1 MTAIVGVH
9 GIMNQQRGRHQ
20 LIADWGPALADGIE
34 RAAGH
39 QVPVPELDI
48 SFYGDLYLAR
58 RVATKGRGAAEEPGE
73 LSGLS
78 ADEINDLAD
87 AVDEVAGTGD
97 DLADVDDVAAK
108 SLMTSPQWVQW
119 SLRRL
124 DRAFGSR
131 AAAVLYLGALRQ
143 VRRYLCDAAL
153 KAEAD
158 QRTAAV
164 VSDDCRVLIGHSLGS
179 VVAFEYLRQ
188 HPGHHI
194 DLLITVGSPLG
205 LTTVRG
211 LMPDPAYGGAALPP
225 NLRAWVNLRD
235 VSDPVACA
243 GDLSVHWP
251 GLADDDTIDNEAD
264 AHSVLRYLSKKQAGQ
279 AILDGLPGLAGQRGG
294 W

>member
-20 LIADWGPALADGIE
+20 LIADWGPALADGLE
-34 RAAGH
+34 RASGH
-39 QVPVPELDI
+39 RVPVPELDI
-48 SFYGDLYLAR
+48 SFYGDLYLSR
-58 RVATKGRGAAEEPGE
+58 RAAAKGPSPAGEPDE
-73 LSGLS
+73 LSGLTD
-78 ADEINDLAD
+78 DEINDLAD
-87 AVDEVAGTGD
+87 AVDEASGTD
-97 DLADVDDVAAK
+97 DELDSAAPK

-124 DRAFGSR
+124 DRAFGSHT
-131 AAAVLYLGALRQ
+131 AAVLYLGALRQ

-158 QRTAAV
+158 RRTAAAV
-164 VSDDCRVLIGHSLGS
+164 GGDCRVLIGHSLGS

-188 HPGHHI
+188 RPGQHI

-205 LTTVRG
+205 LKTVQK
-211 LMPDPAYGGAALPP
+211 LMPDPGYGGDAIPR

-243 GDLSVHWP
+243 GDLSAHWP
-251 GLADDDTIDNEAD
+251 GIADDDTVDNEAD
-264 AHSVLRYLSKKQAGQ
+264 AHSVLRYLSKRQTGR
-279 AILDGLPGLAGQRGG
+279 AILGELPDLAGSLGS
-294 W
+294 